1 VGWNISKEGFLADYS
16 FIDNL
21 KLRLSWGQLGNAEK
35 VGLYLWFAGISSGSY
50 YNFNDNLVIGTRSGS
65 FANTDLT
72 WETTATYNAG
82 VDGSFWNGKLT
93 VEADIWRKRTNDVL
107 LTVPI
112 STVIGAPSSNLT
124 VNAGIVGS
132 HGFDLSIGHN
142 GNITSDLTYSARLA
156 VSAWNS
162 WVIDLKNRATPFSTE
177 FRPGEDLGNY
187 YGYECLG
194 IINDEETLNQYR
206 KIQNVAPQTGL
217 GDLMYKDQN
226 GDGKLDYLDNV
237 KIGNYNT
244 KGSFGLNLGLEYKGF
259 DFQAFFQGTFN
270 VDKQVSGDARK
281 PWDNF
286 RSGDHN
292 FLDRWTAENP
302 NPHALYPK
310 QHKAYN
316 FNENSQ
322 SSFWIRNAS
331 YLKLKN
337 LQLGY
342 NLPTKLISRIGIE
355 NFRIYVSGT
364 NLFTVKADRYLDG
377 YDPETDMNPS
387 VYPTL
392 KVYSIGINLQF

>member
-1 VGWNISKEGFLADYS
+1 VF
-16 FIDNL
+16 
-21 KLRLSWGQLGNAEK
+21 
-35 VGLYLWFAGISSGSY
+35 
-50 YNFNDNLVIGTRSGS
+50 GTRPGA
-65 FANTDLT
+65 FANTELT
-72 WETTATYNAG
+72 WETTSTYNIG
-82 VDGSFWNGKLT
+82 LEGSFWNGSLT
-93 VEADIWRKRTNDVL
+93 FEADLWQKRTNDVL
-107 LTVPI
+107 LSVPI

-124 VNAGIVGS
+124 VNAGVVGS
-132 HGFDLSIGHN
+132 HGFDLSVAHN
-142 GNITSDLTYSARLA
+142 GHITSDLTYSARLA
-156 VSAWNS
+156 LSAWNS
-162 WVIDLKNRATPFSTE
+162 WIIDLKNRATPFSTE

-187 YGYECLG
+187 YGYESLG
-194 IINDEETLNQYR
+194 IISDEATLNQYK

-237 KIGNYNT
+237 KIGNYYT
-244 KGSFGLNLGLEYKGF
+244 KGSYGLNLGLAYKGF
-259 DFQAFFQGTFN
+259 DLQAFFQGVFN

-292 FLDRWTAENP
+292 FLDRWTIENP
-302 NPHALYPK
+302 DVNALYPK

-316 FNENSQ
+316 FNESSQ

-342 NLPTKLISRIGIE
+342 NLPANVISRIGIE
-355 NFRIYVSGT
+355 TFRVYVSGT
-364 NLFTVKADRYLDG
+364 NLFTVKSDRYLDG

-392 KVYSIGINLQF
+392 RVYSVGINVQF